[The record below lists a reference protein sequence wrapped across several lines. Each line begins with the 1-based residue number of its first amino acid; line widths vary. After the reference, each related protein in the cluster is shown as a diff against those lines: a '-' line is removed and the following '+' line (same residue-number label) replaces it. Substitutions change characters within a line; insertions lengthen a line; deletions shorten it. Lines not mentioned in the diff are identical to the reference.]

1 MRRSSIFICALCL
14 LAESCASSR
23 APGLRV
29 DGAIAAEIGQIR
41 AIDNHA
47 HPIRVTAPG
56 ETDRDYDALP
66 GDALED
72 APLPLPLR
80 PGSPY
85 FPEAWHALYDYK
97 YSDAAPEHLKELR
110 SAKAA
115 IEREKGDSYPAWV
128 LNQAH
133 TDIMLANR
141 VSMGRGLPGDRF
153 KWVPYAD
160 MFLLPLN
167 NDAIKAEDP
176 DHRAFVGNEEILLK
190 RYLTS
195 AGLDTIPNNLD
206 DYLTFITHRLEEWKA
221 DGAVAV
227 KFEFA
232 YLRDLHIGNP
242 QKENAER
249 VYFIYAHSS
258 EPSADEYK
266 ILQDYLFRYVAEE
279 AGRLNLPVHIH
290 CAWGVGSYFI
300 LGNANP
306 MPLEPMFNDP
316 HLRKTKFVMLH
327 GGWPFSRE
335 AALLISKPNVY
346 VDFSLIE
353 FLTYPT
359 EEARCIRQYLEMAP
373 EHVLYGSDASP
384 VDQDAG
390 WAETAWL
397 GSDKGRLALG
407 LALTGMVNDGEITM
421 DRAKEL
427 AHMVLREN
435 ARQLYRF

>member
-1 MRRSSIFICALCL
+1 MR
-14 LAESCASSR
+14 
-23 APGLRV
+23 
-29 DGAIAAEIGQIR
+29 QIR

-47 HPIRVTAPG
+47 HPVRVTAPG

-85 FPEAWHALYDYK
+85 FPQAWQALFGYR
-97 YSDAAPEHLKELR
+97 YSDATPDHLKELHE
-110 SAKAA
+110 AKVS
-115 IEREKGDSYPAWV
+115 IEKQKGDSYPAWV
-128 LNQAH
+128 LNQAN

-141 VSMGRGLPGDRF
+141 VAMGRGLPGDRF

-167 NDAIKAEDP
+167 NESMKAQDP
-176 DHRAFVGNEEILLK
+176 DHRAFVGNEELLLK
-190 RYLTS
+190 RYLSS
-195 AGLDTIPNNLD
+195 AGLGSIPANLD
-206 DYLTFITHRLEEWKA
+206 DYLTFITHMLEEWKA
-221 DGAVAV
+221 GGAVAL

-232 YLRDLHIGNP
+232 YLRDLRISNP
-242 QKENAER
+242 QRENAER
-249 VYFIYAHSS
+249 VFSIYARSS
-258 EPSADEYK
+258 EPTPDEYK
-266 ILQDYLFRYVAEE
+266 ILQDYLFRYIAKE
-279 AGRLNLPVHIH
+279 AGRLSMPVHIH
-290 CAWGVGSYFI
+290 CAWGVGGYFL
-300 LGNANP
+300 LGNADP
-306 MPLEPMFNDP
+306 IALDSLFNDP
-316 HLRKTKFVMLH
+316 SLRRTKFVMLH

-353 FLTYPT
+353 FLTYPA
-359 EEARCIRQYLEMAP
+359 EEARCIREYLEMAP

-384 VDQDAG
+384 IDQNVG

-397 GSDKGRLALG
+397 GSTKGRLALG
-407 LALTGMVNDGEITM
+407 MALTGLVNDGEITT